1 MTKKPNYVELLDKY
15 RNKEKIVNTGFL
27 EKYELNNETVQDF
40 ATFEDKLALWIA
52 YYREFPHVFI
62 QDYFGITLKPF
73 QIYLLYKFFKDPNSF
88 FVGCRGISKTFTT
101 AVFVLA
107 YALLYSGTRIVVVS
121 GVKEQAYQ
129 ILVKIKEI
137 RNMMPY
143 DILDLEINEFR
154 ESLNTNQDNVEF
166 HNTSAIKIVA
176 SADGARGQRCTV
188 MIVDESAIV
197 QKEIYDAVLVPMGTI
212 GRKPPYLQNPK
223 YAHMEERTKTI
234 MLTSARD
241 ESNWNYGLYQTYLEN
256 MKRFGT
262 KSTFNLICL
271 PYQVSVKNNLVS
283 KEKLIEQMR
292 DENFDMDTFNME
304 MGALWSK
311 TIKDG
316 YYNMGKLANCRL
328 LKYPEYP
335 KYLQNEINMKEFS
348 ILSNRDDE
356 IRIVSADIALMGSN
370 NGVIN
375 DNTVIT
381 YMVAYPNKTNSSY
394 IREVRYIETVNG
406 GVPIDTH
413 ALRIRELFNE
423 FNCDYIVLDT
433 NGIGM
438 SVFNSLSKA
447 GVSSITGEKL
457 VAYGCMNDPA
467 MQELVSD
474 KNADKLIYSVKAS
487 QSLNKDMNT
496 DLQSRII
503 RKQLRLPIEV
513 RDATD
518 IFSRNERYPE
528 WITTDSDIYK
538 KILQPYKETDNLIN
552 EMINLKLVDPENI
565 KLKEKSGKR
574 KDRFSS
580 VVMGNYFITT
590 LERNLFVSGV
600 FDWGKYC
607 ASSKSRGYKNL
618 M

>member
-1 MTKKPNYVELLDKY
+1 MTKKYGHVELLNKY
-15 RNKEKIVNTGFL
+15 RNKENVTKDGFL

-40 ATFEDKLALWIA
+40 STFEDKLSLWIA

-62 QDYFGITLKPF
+62 KEYFGITLKPF
-73 QIYLLYKFFKDPNSF
+73 QVYLLYKFFKDPNSF

-101 AVFVLA
+101 ALFVLA
-107 YALLYSGTRIVVVS
+107 YALLFSGTRIVVVS

-143 DILDLEINEFR
+143 DVLDFEIAEFR
-154 ESLNTNQDNVEF
+154 ESLNTPQDNVEF
-166 HNTSAIKIVA
+166 YNTSAIKIVA
-176 SADGARGQRCTV
+176 SAEGARGQRCTV

-271 PYQVSVKNNLVS
+271 PYQVSIKNNLVS

-316 YYNMGKLANCRL
+316 YYNMDRLSNCRTI
-328 LKYPEYP
+328 KYPEYP
-335 KYLQNEINMKEFS
+335 KYLQNEIGMKEFS
-348 ILSNRDDE
+348 NIVARDGE

-370 NGVIN
+370 HNVIN

-381 YMVAYPNKTNSSY
+381 YIVAYPNKAKSAY
-394 IREVRYIETVNG
+394 MREVRYIETISG

-423 FNCDYIVLDT
+423 FNCDYIVLDS

-438 SVFNSLSKA
+438 SIFNSLTKA
-447 GVSSITGEKL
+447 GTSILTGEQL
-457 VAYGCMNDPA
+457 VAYGCMNDPS
-467 MQELVSD
+467 MQELVMD
-474 KNADKLIYSVKAS
+474 KTAEKIIFSIKAS
-487 QSLNKDMNT
+487 QSLNKEMYT

-503 RKQLRLPIEV
+503 RKQIRLPIDS
-513 RDATD
+513 RNATD
-518 IFSRNERYPE
+518 IFSRNERYPD
-528 WITTDSDIYK
+528 WITTDMDIYK
-538 KILQPYKETDNLIN
+538 KILQPYKETDNLVD
-552 EMINLKLVDPENI
+552 EMINLKLVDPEAI

-580 VVMGNYFITT
+580 VAMGNYFIST
-590 LERNLFVSGV
+590 LEKDLFSAKD
-600 FDWGKYC
+600 FNWGSYC
-607 ASSKSRGYKNL
+607 ASSKSKNYKNL
-618 M
+618 

>member
-1 MTKKPNYVELLDKY
+1 MTKKSSYVELLDKY
-15 RNKEKIVNTGFL
+15 RNKTNATNDGFL

-40 ATFEDKLALWIA
+40 STFEDKLALWIA

-62 QDYFGITLKPF
+62 KDYFGITLKPF

-101 AVFVLA
+101 ALFVLA

-143 DILDLEINEFR
+143 DILDFEMSEFR
-154 ESLNTNQDNVEF
+154 ESLNTPQDNVEF
-166 HNTSAIKIVA
+166 FNTSAIKIVA
-176 SADGARGQRCTV
+176 SAEGARGQRCTV
-188 MIVDESAIV
+188 MVVDESAIV
-197 QKEIYDAVLVPMGTI
+197 AKEIYDAVLVPMGTI

-223 YAHMEERTKTI
+223 YAHMQERAKMI
-234 MLTSARD
+234 MLTSAKD
-241 ESNWNYGLYQTYLEN
+241 ESNWNYGMYQTYLQN
-256 MKRFGT
+256 MKRFGN

-271 PYQVSVKNNLVS
+271 PYQVSIQNDLVT

-316 YYNMGKLANCRL
+316 YYNITKLANCRTI
-328 LKYPEYP
+328 KYPEYP
-335 KYLQNEINMKEFS
+335 KYLQNEIGMKEFS
-348 ILSNRDDE
+348 NIKTNEEE
-356 IRIVSADIALMGSN
+356 IRIISADIALMGSN
-370 NGVIN
+370 YNVIN
-375 DNTVIT
+375 DNTIIT
-381 YMVAYPNKTNSSY
+381 YMVAYPNKARNAY
-394 IREVRYIETVNG
+394 IREVRYMEPISG

-413 ALRIRELFNE
+413 ALRIRELYNE

-438 SVFNSLSKA
+438 SVFNSLTKS
-447 GVSSITGEKL
+447 GISDVTGEHL
-457 VAYGCMNDPA
+457 CAYGCMNDTS

-474 KNADKLIYSVKAS
+474 KTGDKIIYSIKAS
-487 QSLNKDMNT
+487 QSLNKEMYSN
-496 DLQSRII
+496 LQYKISSRQI
-503 RKQLRLPIEV
+503 RFPIDS

-518 IFSRNERYPE
+518 IFSRNERYPD
-528 WITTDSDIYK
+528 WITVDMDIYK
-538 KILQPYKETDNLIN
+538 KILQPYKETDNLVD
-552 EMINLKLVDPENI
+552 EMVNLKLVDPENI

-580 VVMGNYFITT
+580 VAMGSHFIST
-590 LERNLFVSGV
+590 LEKNLFNTKE
-600 FDWGKYC
+600 FDWSSYC
-607 ASSKSRGYKNL
+607 ASSKSNGYKQY
-618 M
+618 